1 MRKIQYHIQACDMAK
16 LTKAY
21 YFEGFAQP
29 SLAEQSGKG
38 KVCFPFLAK
47 PDA

>member
-1 MRKIQYHIQACDMAK
+1 MSKIQYHIQACDMAK

-29 SLAEQSGKG
+29 SLAEQNGKG
-38 KVCFPFLAK
+38 KDFPFLAK